1 MGQEETRRPLR
12 IKSSPSPWLRQ
23 QLGHGRQVHLVNGCR
38 GDDCRGTPSSAST
51 ASTACRATLRPTAAV
66 GGEIRAD
73 VTLVVVL
80 RFLARQSAQER
91 GGFSTGRGDGRDHLL
106 GLGCTGVV
114 ETRKT
119 VFRCGIAKGS
129 RDRKACRLG
138 IAATGYPGGVAVP
151 TQLRRGRAPID
162 LRTWPGPVALVS
174 MPLKLLLDF

>member
-38 GDDCRGTPSSAST
+38 GDGCRGTPRSAST

-106 GLGCTGVV
+106 GQGCTGAV

-119 VFRCGIAKGS
+119 VFRCGGIAKGS
-129 RDRKACRLG
+129 RDRKALPTRHCRNWLSGWGRRAHSIAQRACAYRPANVARSCRSCVNALG
-138 IAATGYPGGVAVP
+138 NCC
-151 TQLRRGRAPID
+151 
-162 LRTWPGPVALVS
+162 
-174 MPLKLLLDF
+174 